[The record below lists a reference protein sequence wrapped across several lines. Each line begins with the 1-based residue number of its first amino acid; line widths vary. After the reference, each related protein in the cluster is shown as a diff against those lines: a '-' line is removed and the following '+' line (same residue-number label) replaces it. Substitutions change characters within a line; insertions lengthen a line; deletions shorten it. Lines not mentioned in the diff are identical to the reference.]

1 MNNIEKTFIKIDD
14 AMEAMIAK
22 MTNDERRELLPI
34 LVNQDWDKLSGVC
47 ERFGFK
53 ILTPPEE
60 QLSDDSAEFMA
71 KMMAKGFDVNA
82 MFSELGGLIG
92 TDRKSNIPLDDYE
105 LIVKEVRRLD
115 SFMYSDKNTDNVM
128 SSYMGKDVLTVL
140 KAFLVA
146 DIAGCD
152 NLKQDLLKL
161 HAKLHS
167 AEYLRKANDLHNKN
181 KIISEDRSKAR
192 KGKTNRHN
200 TEALNIA
207 KDTWDIYPNASVA
220 GMAEEIYF
228 HLRKSWT
235 NNDLPKISTI
245 EVWLTKSGLIPDI
258 EPKNRNRDFKLVIK
272 GE

>member
-1 MNNIEKTFIKIDD
+1 MNNIENTFIKIDD

-22 MTNDERRELLPI
+22 MTNNEKGELLTI
-34 LVNQDWDKLSGVC
+34 LNNQDWDKLSDIC

-53 ILTPPEE
+53 ILMPPEE
-60 QLSDDSAEFMA
+60 QLSDDSAEFMT

-115 SFMYSDKNTDNVM
+115 CFMYSDKNTDNAM

-161 HAKLHS
+161 HAKLYS
-167 AEYLRKANDLHNKN
+167 AEYLRKANDLHNKR
-181 KIISEDRSKAR
+181 KIISEDRSKAK
-192 KGKTNRHN
+192 KGKTSKHSDTALRIASN
-200 TEALNIA
+200 TW
-207 KDTWDIYPNASVA
+207 KKYPNASMA
-220 GMAEEIYF
+220 GLSEEIYI
-228 HLRKSWT
+228 HIKPKW
-235 NNDLPKISTI
+235 NDKLALGT
-245 EVWLTKSGLIPDI
+245 VYDWLKASGMNPDVK
-258 EPKNRNRDFKLVIK
+258 PKNRNFKLVLTE
-272 GE
+272 GD